1 MFISVFLIYG
11 AIFLVNS
18 NIEQNGSARVP
29 VVFIGVM
36 KFLEWLGIEKVVI
49 ICGVIFLLILIYGIV
64 RVINPPMSRRID
76 IG

>member
-1 MFISVFLIYG
+1 
-11 AIFLVNS
+11 
-18 NIEQNGSARVP
+18 
-29 VVFIGVM
+29 M